1 MTETE
6 CIALKRS
13 AFETYFQELNA
24 QQRQAVFSVTG
35 PVLVLAGAGSGKTT
49 AIIQRIVNMIHFGD
63 GYMQADA
70 YLSAEDAAWLRE
82 YREGTV
88 PADLERMREI
98 LAVRPIRP
106 WNILAITFTNKAA
119 GEMRARLASTL
130 GEEMAGQVNASTFHS
145 ACVRILR
152 RSIALLGYGNDFVI
166 YDTDDAKRLMK
177 NCLAENNVS
186 EKQFPP
192 RTVIQEISRAK
203 DAMVSPEQMQEDSAG
218 DYRKMMIAKLYAA
231 YQRHLQESNA
241 LDFDDII
248 YLTVEL
254 FQKHPEELEKYQ
266 DRYRY
271 VLVDEYQD
279 TNHAQYQLVS
289 LLTRQNKN
297 LCVVGDDDQSIY
309 RFRGATIENILGFEA
324 EFPNCSVI
332 RLEQNYR
339 STQTILD
346 AANSVIANN
355 EGRKEKHLWTE
366 LGTGD
371 KIVWYQAD
379 DEADEA
385 AYVVES
391 IQKSVQN
398 GGTYGENAILYR
410 MNAQSNALERV
421 LIRKDI
427 PYRIYGGTR
436 FYDRKEIR
444 DMIAY
449 MSIVEN
455 PSDIVRFGRIV
466 NEPKRGIGDATV
478 ALIENIT
485 SDLHVSPLE
494 VMQNVDDY
502 PVLSKKA
509 QALKKF
515 AQMWTDLQN
524 ASLEMTLEEF
534 LDYLLDKTGY
544 RTAMQALGEE
554 GELRLENIEELKSS
568 MHTYEESAEEATL
581 SGFLEEIS
589 LYTDVDKYEPDQ
601 DVVMLMTVHSA
612 KGLEFSNVYLVGME
626 QGVFPGMRSMDSKD
640 DVEEERRL
648 AYVALTRAKK
658 HLTIST
664 TSSRMLFGMTMR
676 NLPSQFLKEIDSSL
690 IAVEKKQRSFG
701 QKAVSRAPEP
711 VQSMFLQR
719 QMTAQKSA
727 KPSPSGTIDLRVGD
741 RIRHKTFGE
750 GTILSMEKMGNDTM
764 LEIGFDLVGT
774 KKIMANFARSK
785 FQKLS

>member
-49 AIIQRIVNMIHFGD
+49 AIIQRIVNMIYFGD

-70 YLSAEDAAWLRE
+70 YLSAEDTAWLRE
-82 YREGTV
+82 YREGTA

-391 IQKSVQN
+391 IQKSVKN

-449 MSIVEN
+449 MNIVEN

-524 ASLEMTLEEF
+524 ASLKMTLEEF

-626 QGVFPGMRSMDSKD
+626 QGVFPGMRSMDAKD

-690 IAVEKKQRSFG
+690 IAVEKKQRPFG

>member
-1 MTETE
+1 M
-6 CIALKRS
+6 
-13 AFETYFQELNA
+13 
-24 QQRQAVFSVTG
+24 
-35 PVLVLAGAGSGKTT
+35 
-49 AIIQRIVNMIHFGD
+49 
-63 GYMQADA
+63 
-70 YLSAEDAAWLRE
+70 
-82 YREGTV
+82 
-88 PADLERMREI
+88 
-98 LAVRPIRP
+98 
-106 WNILAITFTNKAA
+106 
-119 GEMRARLASTL
+119 
-130 GEEMAGQVNASTFHS
+130 
-145 ACVRILR
+145 
-152 RSIALLGYGNDFVI
+152 
-166 YDTDDAKRLMK
+166 
-177 NCLAENNVS
+177 
-186 EKQFPP
+186 
-192 RTVIQEISRAK
+192 
-203 DAMVSPEQMQEDSAG
+203 
-218 DYRKMMIAKLYAA
+218 
-231 YQRHLQESNA
+231 
-241 LDFDDII
+241 
-248 YLTVEL
+248 
-254 FQKHPEELEKYQ
+254 
-266 DRYRY
+266 
-271 VLVDEYQD
+271 
-279 TNHAQYQLVS
+279 
-289 LLTRQNKN
+289 
-297 LCVVGDDDQSIY
+297 
-309 RFRGATIENILGFEA
+309 
-324 EFPNCSVI
+324 
-332 RLEQNYR
+332 
-339 STQTILD
+339 
-346 AANSVIANN
+346 IANN

-524 ASLEMTLEEF
+524 ASLKMTLEEF

-626 QGVFPGMRSMDSKD
+626 QGVFPGMRSMDAKD

-690 IAVEKKQRSFG
+690 IAVEKKQRPFG

>member
-13 AFETYFQELNA
+13 AFETYFRGLNA

-49 AIIQRIVNMIHFGD
+49 AIIQRIVNMIYFGD

-70 YLSAEDAAWLRE
+70 YLSAEDAAWLQE

-203 DAMVSPEQMQEDSAG
+203 DAMISPEQMQEDSAG

-391 IQKSVQN
+391 IQKSVKN

-626 QGVFPGMRSMDSKD
+626 QGVFPGMRSMDAKD

-690 IAVEKKQRSFG
+690 IAVEKKQRPFG

>member
-13 AFETYFQELNA
+13 AFETYFRELNA

-70 YLSAEDAAWLRE
+70 YLSSEDAAWLRE

-524 ASLEMTLEEF
+524 ASLKMTLEEF

>member
-49 AIIQRIVNMIHFGD
+49 AIIQRIVNMIYFGD

-70 YLSAEDAAWLRE
+70 YLSAEDAAWLQE

-203 DAMVSPEQMQEDSAG
+203 DAMISPEQMQEDSAG

-391 IQKSVQN
+391 IQKSVKN

-524 ASLEMTLEEF
+524 ASLKMTLEEF

-626 QGVFPGMRSMDSKD
+626 QGVFPGMRSMDAKD

-690 IAVEKKQRSFG
+690 IAVEKNQRPFG

-727 KPSPSGTIDLRVGD
+727 KSSPSGTIDLRVGD

>member
-13 AFETYFQELNA
+13 AFETYFRELNA

-49 AIIQRIVNMIHFGD
+49 AIIQRIVNMIYFGD

-70 YLSAEDAAWLRE
+70 YLSAEDAAWLQE
-82 YREGTV
+82 YRDGTV

-203 DAMVSPEQMQEDSAG
+203 DAMISPEQMQEDSAG

-231 YQRHLQESNA
+231 YQRHLRESNA

-324 EFPNCSVI
+324 EFPDCSVI

-515 AQMWTDLQN
+515 AQIWTDLQS

-534 LDYLLDKTGY
+534 LDYLLDRTGY
-544 RTAMQALGEE
+544 RTAMQTLGEE

-568 MHTYEESAEEATL
+568 MRTYEESAEEATL

-589 LYTDVDKYEPDQ
+589 LYTDVDKYEPNQ

-626 QGVFPGMRSMDSKD
+626 QGVFPGMRSMDAKD
-640 DVEEERRL
+640 DLEEERRL

-690 IAVEKKQRSFG
+690 IAVEKKQRPFG

-711 VQSMFLQR
+711 VQSMSLQR

-774 KKIMANFARSK
+774 KKVMANFARSK

>member
-49 AIIQRIVNMIHFGD
+49 AIIQRIVNMIYFGD

-70 YLSAEDAAWLRE
+70 YLSAEDTAWLQE

-436 FYDRKEIR
+436 FYERKEIR

-524 ASLEMTLEEF
+524 ASLKMTLEEF

-626 QGVFPGMRSMDSKD
+626 QGVFPGMRSMDAKD

-658 HLTIST
+658 NLTIST

-690 IAVEKKQRSFG
+690 IAVEKKQRPFE

>member
-49 AIIQRIVNMIHFGD
+49 AIIQRIVNMIYFGD

-70 YLSAEDAAWLRE
+70 YLSAEDAAWLQE

-203 DAMVSPEQMQEDSAG
+203 DAMISPEQMQEDSAG

-391 IQKSVQN
+391 IQKSVKN

-524 ASLEMTLEEF
+524 ASLKMTLEEF

-626 QGVFPGMRSMDSKD
+626 QGVFPGMRSMDAKD

-690 IAVEKKQRSFG
+690 IAVEKKQRPFG

>member
-1 MTETE
+1 M
-6 CIALKRS
+6 
-13 AFETYFQELNA
+13 
-24 QQRQAVFSVTG
+24 
-35 PVLVLAGAGSGKTT
+35 
-49 AIIQRIVNMIHFGD
+49 
-63 GYMQADA
+63 
-70 YLSAEDAAWLRE
+70 
-82 YREGTV
+82 
-88 PADLERMREI
+88 
-98 LAVRPIRP
+98 
-106 WNILAITFTNKAA
+106 
-119 GEMRARLASTL
+119 
-130 GEEMAGQVNASTFHS
+130 
-145 ACVRILR
+145 
-152 RSIALLGYGNDFVI
+152 
-166 YDTDDAKRLMK
+166 
-177 NCLAENNVS
+177 
-186 EKQFPP
+186 
-192 RTVIQEISRAK
+192 
-203 DAMVSPEQMQEDSAG
+203 
-218 DYRKMMIAKLYAA
+218 
-231 YQRHLQESNA
+231 
-241 LDFDDII
+241 
-248 YLTVEL
+248 
-254 FQKHPEELEKYQ
+254 
-266 DRYRY
+266 
-271 VLVDEYQD
+271 
-279 TNHAQYQLVS
+279 
-289 LLTRQNKN
+289 
-297 LCVVGDDDQSIY
+297 
-309 RFRGATIENILGFEA
+309 
-324 EFPNCSVI
+324 
-332 RLEQNYR
+332 
-339 STQTILD
+339 
-346 AANSVIANN
+346 IANN

-524 ASLEMTLEEF
+524 ASLKMTLEEF

-626 QGVFPGMRSMDSKD
+626 QGVFPGMRSMDAKD

-690 IAVEKKQRSFG
+690 IAVEKKQRPFG

-727 KPSPSGTIDLRVGD
+727 KSSPSGTIDLRVGD

>member
-1 MTETE
+1 MLVLLVMLLAAGAAAAWQQVRAMLYEKPAVMTSDMVVVPVLEGD
-6 CIALKRS
+6 
-13 AFETYFQELNA
+13 
-24 QQRQAVFSVTG
+24 SVTRVLGRLAQAGVEVPIWQAKLLTRLEPTLVRKIHVGRFRFTRGMTPYNVLETLSG
-35 PVLVLAGAGSGKTT
+35 PALVDKQLRIPEGAALWTVEDILA
-49 AIIQRIVNMIHFGD
+49 
-63 GYMQADA
+63 
-70 YLSAEDAAWLRE
+70 SAEDLSPE
-82 YREGTV
+82 
-88 PADLERMREI
+88 
-98 LAVRPIRP
+98 
-106 WNILAITFTNKAA
+106 
-119 GEMRARLASTL
+119 
-130 GEEMAGQVNASTFHS
+130 S
-145 ACVRILR
+145 AKL
-152 RSIALLGYGNDFVI
+152 
-166 YDTDDAKRLMK
+166 TDDALLERLGVKSMEGASDTATLEGF
-177 NCLAENNVS
+177 LA
-186 EKQFPP
+186 PD
-192 RTVIQEISRAK
+192 T
-203 DAMVSPEQMQEDSAG
+203 
-218 DYRKMMIAKLYAA
+218 
-231 YQRHLQESNA
+231 
-241 LDFDDII
+241 
-248 YLTVEL
+248 
-254 FQKHPEELEKYQ
+254 
-266 DRYRY
+266 YRY
-271 VLVDEYQD
+271 GSGTSDLIVLEQAAARQRRLVDE
-279 TNHAQYQLVS
+279 AWA
-289 LLTRQNKN
+289 TR
-297 LCVVGDDDQSIY
+297 S
-309 RFRGATIENILGFEA
+309 
-324 EFPNCSVI
+324 
-332 RLEQNYR
+332 
-339 STQTILD
+339 
-346 AANSVIANN
+346 
-355 EGRKEKHLWTE
+355 
-366 LGTGD
+366 
-371 KIVWYQAD
+371 
-379 DEADEA
+379 
-385 AYVVES
+385 
-391 IQKSVQN
+391 
-398 GGTYGENAILYR
+398 YGENAILYR

>member
-1 MTETE
+1 M
-6 CIALKRS
+6 
-13 AFETYFQELNA
+13 
-24 QQRQAVFSVTG
+24 G
-35 PVLVLAGAGSGKTT
+35 PVLCDPQSLIKDLNPQQMEAVKYYGQALLIGAGAGSGKTRVLT
-49 AIIQRIVNMIHFGD
+49 RRI
-63 GYMQADA
+63 
-70 YLSAEDAAWLRE
+70 AWL
-82 YREGTV
+82 
-88 PADLERMREI
+88 
-98 LAVRPIRP
+98 LAHGF
-106 WNILAITFTNKAA
+106 WASSILAITFTNKAA
-119 GEMRARLASTL
+119 AEMRERLAAL
-130 GEEMAGQVNASTFHS
+130 VGPEAEHMWISTFHS

-152 RSIALLGYGNDFVI
+152 RDGKEIGLTSGFSI
-166 YDTDDAKRLMK
+166 YDTADCERLIKLISGDLNIDTKRYTPRMLLGKISDCK
-177 NCLAENNVS
+177 NSLTSWQDQLKSVNCDYKPGQRGYQV
-186 EKQFPP
+186 
-192 RTVIQEISRAK
+192 
-203 DAMVSPEQMQEDSAG
+203 SAG
-218 DYRKMMIAKLYAA
+218 DVDELVAVVYAE
-231 YQRHLQESNA
+231 YQHRLAMANA
-241 LDFDDII
+241 VDFDDLIMR
-248 YLTVEL
+248 TVEL
-254 FQKHPEELEKYQ
+254 FQRCPQVSEYYRHKF
-266 DRYRY
+266 RYIF
-271 VLVDEYQD
+271 VDEYQD

-391 IQKSVQN
+391 IQKSVKN

-524 ASLEMTLEEF
+524 ASLKMTLEEF

-626 QGVFPGMRSMDSKD
+626 QGVFPGMRSMDAKD

-690 IAVEKKQRSFG
+690 IAVEKKQCPFG

-727 KPSPSGTIDLRVGD
+727 KSSPSGTIDLRVGD